1 MTHWKIFFP
10 DAPELLITEYF
21 IPSPLL
27 RLTDSKKKKKKKVY
41 QNWFPLPGFQLYLG
55 KAMLGVSTV
64 VKVTVFIWVALKQ
77 LKLSSWRAKA
87 ILE

>member
-27 RLTDSKKKKKKKVY
+27 KLTDSKKKKKVY

-55 KAMLGVSTV
+55 KAMLGVTTV
-64 VKVTVFIWVALKQ
+64 VKVTGFLYGWH
-77 LKLSSWRAKA
+77 
-87 ILE
+87 